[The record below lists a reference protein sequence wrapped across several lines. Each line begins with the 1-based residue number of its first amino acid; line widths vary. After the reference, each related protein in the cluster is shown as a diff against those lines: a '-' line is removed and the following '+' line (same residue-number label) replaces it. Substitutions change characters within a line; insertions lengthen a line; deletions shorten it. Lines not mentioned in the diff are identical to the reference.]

1 MGFFIFYIKR
11 SNMKVKKIKIQK
23 FKSIY
28 DPLELNFDD
37 IRGFWKIN
45 GHTGAGKTT
54 IGEAI
59 IFGLFGSVGGKNNS
73 DLISWGE
80 KHGTVEI
87 WCQSKNHDI
96 YIKRE
101 LNKYGQSPMHVT
113 VDGDELMST
122 NKRDAQGQLES
133 EYYDISRTTLE
144 LLCIISF
151 NNFKSLATLN
161 TADTKKF
168 LDQVLG
174 FYTLTQYT
182 DMCKELHK
190 QVSQE
195 GNNLQ
200 IEINKNQ
207 SQIDKI
213 TELSSIEHIAG
224 NINEVQ
230 QTIASLENNRDNI
243 INEDDKQL
251 IALRK
256 EWAALQAELGKIKL
270 LGANKKKE
278 IDFIKKG
285 TCPTCGAPID
295 QSSLPIKEQE
305 REVLL
310 EQYKSVLEKGNNKQ
324 SEIIELENV
333 RKNIVEE
340 YRTKIQTEQS
350 TLTKLYEQEKRS
362 KINTSA
368 IEGLKQKNA
377 DLQVQVNSI
386 QAEEAEWDE
395 LYDILNEKVRI
406 KILASFIPA
415 LNKNILKYT
424 QLLQQSYIIEY
435 DPQFKCSIKKCGLT
449 DEISLS
455 SLSTGQLKTVDMCII
470 LGVLDTIMSN
480 ISFNIT
486 FLDELVSNQDADLRS
501 MMCMV
506 LKQNMRPD
514 QTMFVISHTELDNRY
529 FDGQI
534 VARLE
539 HIDETREKSVYTI
552 NNIASYN

>member
-1 MGFFIFYIKR
+1 
-11 SNMKVKKIKIQK
+11 MKVSKIKIQN

-28 DPLELNFDD
+28 DPLELDFDQ

-59 IFGLFGSVGGKNNS
+59 IFGLFGSVGGKNNG

-80 KHGTVEI
+80 KHSLVEI

-101 LNKYGQSPMHVT
+101 INKYGQSPLYIK
-113 VDGDELMST
+113 VDDDLLTAT
-122 NKRDAQGQLES
+122 NKRDAQEQLEN

-174 FYTLTQYT
+174 FYTLTQYA
-182 DMCKELHK
+182 DICKDLHK
-190 QVSQE
+190 QVTQE
-195 GNNLQ
+195 GGKLSTE
-200 IEINKNQ
+200 IEKNKSQINK
-207 SQIDKI
+207 IL
-213 TELSSIEHIAG
+213 ELSSIERIEG
-224 NINEVQ
+224 SINETQ
-230 QTIASLENNRDNI
+230 SSIQTLEQERDSI
-243 INEDDKQL
+243 ITKDDAQL
-251 IALRK
+251 VTLRK
-256 EWAALQAELGKIKL
+256 EWAALQAELSKIKV

-324 SEIIELENV
+324 DDIIALESS

-340 YRTKIQTEQS
+340 YRSKIQTEQ
-350 TLTKLYEQEKRS
+350 TILTKLREQEKRS

-368 IEGLKQKNA
+368 IEDLSQKNQQ
-377 DLQVQVNSI
+377 LQVQLDSVHI
-386 QAEEAEWDE
+386 EEREWDE
-395 LYDILNEKVRI
+395 LYDILNEKVRER
-406 KILASFIPA
+406 ILSSFIPA

-424 QLLQQSYIIEY
+424 QMLQQSYIIEY
-435 DPQFKCSIKKCGLT
+435 DPTFHCSIKKYSLP
-449 DEISLS
+449 DEIALS

-506 LKQNMRPD
+506 LKQNMRAD

-534 VARLE
+534 TAKLE
-539 HIDETREKSVYTI
+539 HIDDVREKSNYTI
-552 NNIASYN
+552 SIIPSY